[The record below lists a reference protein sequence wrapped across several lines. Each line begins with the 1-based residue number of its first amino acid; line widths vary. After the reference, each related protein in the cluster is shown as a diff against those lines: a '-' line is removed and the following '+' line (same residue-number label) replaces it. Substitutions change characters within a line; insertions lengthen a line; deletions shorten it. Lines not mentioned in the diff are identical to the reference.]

1 MPHDDVK
8 HAPVAI
14 VGGGPVGLMLALQL
28 DHYGVGSVLFNTE
41 PQVRPHPKGSTH
53 NARTMEHHRR
63 LGIAKQ
69 IRALGLPPDRPTDVS
84 YFTRLNGYEL
94 ARLRMPSEAEKQRT
108 VAESPAT
115 YQVPEPILRANQL
128 YVEQFLLE
136 YARSRP
142 NISVRFGWTVESFE
156 DDETGV
162 TVRSESAAARE
173 TWRTQYLIGADG
185 GRSSVRRALALRYH
199 GFAKLDAPHYGGRM
213 VATHM
218 RAPTL
223 YRDHLARYHGWQY
236 WVVNPEVRATIIT
249 LSGDEEF
256 LVFSK
261 AADDDTQPSDA
272 AMAQLVQKCKI
283 GRASCRERV

>member
-1 MPHDDVK
+1 VK
-8 HAPVAI
+8 SAPVAI

-41 PQVRPHPKGSTH
+41 PEVRPHPKGSTH

-63 LGIAKQ
+63 LGIARQ

-108 VAESPAT
+108 VAESSAT
-115 YQVPEPILRANQL
+115 HQVPEPILRANQL

-142 NISVRFGWTVESFE
+142 NISVRFGWTVEGFE

-162 TVRSESAAARE
+162 TVRAEAPGGRE
-173 TWRTQYLIGADG
+173 TWRAQYLVGADG
-185 GRSSVRRALALRYH
+185 GEAPCAARWPCAITGLPSSTRRTMAGAWSRPTCGRRRSIAITWRAIAAGSTGWSTRRCARPSSRCPATRSS
-199 GFAKLDAPHYGGRM
+199 
-213 VATHM
+213 
-218 RAPTL
+218 
-223 YRDHLARYHGWQY
+223 
-236 WVVNPEVRATIIT
+236 
-249 LSGDEEF
+249 
-256 LVFSK
+256 
-261 AADDDTQPSDA
+261 
-272 AMAQLVQKCKI
+272 
-283 GRASCRERV
+283 